1 LVAVTAAA
9 LFAGIFGTDIAGALD
24 TVDLADDPII
34 VAASEP
40 EVYRSETSPAGN
52 LTITSVDNNGGG
64 SRLTVQNGE
73 QIVLEVSDNAGN
85 NCTGLTSAEYI
96 GFAALPTV
104 TVTAGPTV
112 EIDASLRSSSPTTKV
127 RSGTTNCSGFVPAI
141 SDQLVLTVTQAPVSG
156 GTLTSIVISGI
167 SYKVG
172 SLADTGD
179 VMVKT
184 AFNNDVDAAYDGTLP
199 DVSNAYV
206 TNLATTVGSAVA
218 IQPGAGRTAPNVTLR
233 ETTPDASTPAG
244 ATGGICLVLEN
255 NVVQFVSASV
265 AASGGDAV
273 GAAQVL
279 NGGTVLRFVVTDGAA
294 PAESTFTVSNIKVN
308 TQAGTF
314 GRQFFSV
321 QQCDPTTAGFS
332 ALPTV
337 PAGEEPTGPTDPTA
351 DPSFYTNPDND
362 RILVVVVRTRRLAGL
377 NRFETAQVIAD
388 VTFDCSDAV
397 VIARADLFPDALAGN
412 YVAGQLYAPILL
424 VQTNFIPAPTLEALK
439 SMGVVD
445 TYVMGGTDAVS
456 AAVATQL
463 DNAVSYTCGG
473 GAPRQT
479 PEGASKTLT
488 VTRISG
494 SNRFGTARSAALF
507 GGADQVGTL
516 VPGDN
521 TDFDLRTAI
530 LANGQNFP
538 DALTGGPMA
547 FAGCHWNW
555 VSFCGNTNGFPL
567 VLSNGASSTLPTET
581 DSALVQQDIQQ
592 VIILGGTAAVP
603 QSIEDLFAARGIRV
617 IRLGG
622 ANRQATA
629 VKIAD
634 FELNTLKWDN
644 ENPFGTQFDDIVSLA
659 RGDDF
664 ADALT
669 MGPHAGA
676 GEHALL
682 LTESPTVLGTDTATR
697 LGVFGAAGVFQID
710 IAGGT
715 AAVSAAV
722 EQAALAAL
730 GQI

>member
-1 LVAVTAAA
+1 VAVTAAA

-24 TVDLADDPII
+24 TVDPADDPIV
-34 VAASEP
+34 VAATQP

-85 NCTGLTSAEYI
+85 NCTGLTSSEYI

-127 RSGTTNCSGFVPAI
+127 RAGATNCTGFVPAI
-141 SDQLVLTVTQAPVSG
+141 SDQLVLTVTQAPASG

-179 VMVKT
+179 VVVMT
-184 AFNNDVDAAYDGTLP
+184 AFNNDVDAAYDGGLP

-206 TNLATTVGSAVA
+206 TNIATTVGSAIA
-218 IQPGAGRTAPNVTLR
+218 IQPGAGRNAPNVTLR

-244 ATGGICLVLEN
+244 ATGAICLVLEN
-255 NVVQFVSASV
+255 DVVEFVSATV
-265 AASGGDAV
+265 AATGGDVV

-279 NGGTVLRFVVTDGAA
+279 NGGSVLRFKVTDGTD

-308 TQAGTF
+308 TQAGIF

-321 QQCDPTTAGFS
+321 QQCDPATAGFTP
-332 ALPTV
+332 LPTV
-337 PAGEEPTGPTDPTA
+337 PAGEEPTGGTDPTA
-351 DPSFYTNPDND
+351 DPSFYTNPAND

-388 VTFDCSDAV
+388 VTFNCSDSV

-547 FAGCHWNW
+547 YTGCHFNFAA
-555 VSFCGNTNGFPL
+555 FCGNTSGFPL

-581 DSALVQQDIQQ
+581 DSALTQQDIQQ

-682 LTESPTVLGTDTATR
+682 LTESPTVLGADTAAR